1 MFWQRPR
8 RGFTLVEVMIATT
21 LFALLMVGV
30 IGIFRSGSQ
39 SFNAGTW
46 RLTTQKRAQLFL
58 TRWKEVVEKAN
69 NAEVLPASGDPP
81 PPISRPIFIRNSW
94 LNQGNPASNTEIM
107 VFSISQPFIEANP
120 DINITQPI
128 PGSWT
133 CVVLTCKDR
142 TLTLFR
148 SGDINDLPPSAPSQA
163 GSPDLV
169 QFPSGFTGGDFRIDL
184 PDVSS
189 MAFILDRATGDAT
202 VATSTTLTLKL
213 DLVRYS
219 NGSPTSAKL
228 TESMTANL
236 IHRDHEVQSW

>member
-1 MFWQRPR
+1 MFWQHPR

-46 RLTTQKRAQLFL
+46 RLATQKRAQLFL
-58 TRWKEVVEKAN
+58 ARWKEVIEKAN
-69 NAEVLPASGDPP
+69 NAEVLPAAGDPP
-81 PPISRPIFIRNSW
+81 PPVSQPIFIKNNW
-94 LNQGNPASNTEIM
+94 LNQGYPASDTEIM
-107 VFSISQPFIEANP
+107 VFSISHPFIEANP

-133 CVVLTCKDR
+133 CVVLTWKDR

-148 SGDINDLPPSAPSQA
+148 SGDINALPPTAPGQA

-169 QFPSGFTGGDFRIDL
+169 RFPAGFTGGDFSIDL

-189 MAFILDRATGDAT
+189 MAFILNRATGDAT
-202 VATSTTLTLKL
+202 VATSSTLTLKL
-213 DLVRYS
+213 DLVRYF

-236 IHRDHEVQSW
+236 IHRDQEVRPW